1 MSVFKNEHC
10 LQCYEALHI
19 ILPWYMSLW
28 AISSKKRPVAEAPTE
43 AARVAAISAM
53 QHESTLKNV
62 S

>member
-1 MSVFKNEHC
+1 M
-10 LQCYEALHI
+10 
-19 ILPWYMSLW
+19 PRYMSLW
-28 AISSKKRPVAEAPTE
+28 PISNKKRPVAEAPTE